1 MYINFIVRPHRN
13 QCGWKMEIIQD
24 PLAVV
29 DRICGEMAASR
40 GRREHRR
47 DTEDRQREVD
57 RETTLSREA
66 LERHVMDDTMARDVS
81 DRHF

>member
-1 MYINFIVRPHRN
+1 
-13 QCGWKMEIIQD
+13 MEIVQD